1 MREEPPLFNGMIAE
15 YRSKFAALNF
25 QWWRLHMSEKFW
37 SGNPNVL
44 FFFTEHGLRGGQFIK
59 KFILKVLTCKY
70 GETFASITLQTIS

>member
-1 MREEPPLFNGMIAE
+1 MAMIAE

-44 FFFTEHGLRGGQFIK
+44 SFFFTQHGLRGVQFIK
-59 KFILKVLTCKY
+59 KFILKVLTCTCIY
-70 GETFASITLQTIS
+70 GETLASITLQTISK